1 MRVVFFQGFTKRL
14 KIVYL
19 ENEQK
24 QEMAFIGLTEEGP
37 TVNEIVEQLNAQ
49 VNESEI
55 AEVILVG
62 KTKTL
67 RELENYYKNI
77 EGVTIT
83 WQ

>member
-67 RELENYYKNI
+67 RALENYYKNI